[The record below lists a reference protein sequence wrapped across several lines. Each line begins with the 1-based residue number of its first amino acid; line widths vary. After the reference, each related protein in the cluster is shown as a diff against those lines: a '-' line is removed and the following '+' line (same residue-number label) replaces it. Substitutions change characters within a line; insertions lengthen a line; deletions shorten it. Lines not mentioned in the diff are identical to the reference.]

1 MSSKRILITGAGGFV
16 GSYLIKELQKN
27 VNNEIYG
34 SVYQSSSGIVDLLPS
49 DHILTGDLTKL
60 DVASSHLQAAK
71 PDVIYH
77 LAALSVVHN
86 STENA
91 LATLQGNTAIS
102 YNLFEAIRTHTP
114 HTRTLA
120 ICSANVYGA
129 VSINSIPIKETTL
142 LRPLNPYAVSK
153 ITQEMIALQSHLS
166 YGIDVVILRPF
177 NHSGPGQTQD
187 FVLPKLARQIVEI
200 EHESKL
206 PVLELGSGSAIR
218 DFTDVRDM
226 VKAYVLAE
234 TTCLSGEIY
243 NIGSGIGTSIR
254 SIADIFASLSKKTLK
269 IVEKPELS
277 RSADV
282 PSLVADTRKF
292 KELTG
297 YFPVISL
304 ERTISDI
311 LDYERKNYHE

>member
-1 MSSKRILITGAGGFV
+1 MTKRILITGAGGFV

-27 VNNEIYG
+27 ENNEIYG
-34 SVYQSSSGIVDLLPS
+34 SVYKSTSDITSLLPP
-49 DHILTGDLTKL
+49 DHILTGDLTKH
-60 DVASSHLQAAK
+60 DVALSHVQAAK

-86 STENA
+86 SAQNA

-102 YNLFEAIRTHTP
+102 YNIFEAIRTHAP
-114 HTRTLA
+114 HARTLA
-120 ICSANVYGA
+120 ICSANVYGSVPA
-129 VSINSIPIKETTL
+129 LRIPISENTPFK
-142 LRPLNPYAVSK
+142 PLNPYAVSK

-166 YGIDVVILRPF
+166 SGLDVVILRPF

-234 TTCLSGEIY
+234 SMCLSGEIY
-243 NIGSGIGTSIR
+243 NVGSGVGTSIR
-254 SIADIFASLSKKTLK
+254 SVAEIFASLSKKSFK

-282 PSLVADTRKF
+282 PVLVADNRKF

-311 LDYERKNYHE
+311 LEYERKNYHE